1 VTAGGIWVVPDLV
14 LAPEFVLD
22 QVRIGYRR
30 THDGLIDVAS
40 KTDESAFHKAAG
52 TANSIGFNL
61 WHVARWDD
69 SLFPQIATSI
79 DQLARPLGS
88 PEQLWVREDLATKWR
103 LPSDLGGGAAGTG
116 LPQDTAHGLELPAR
130 AELVDYA
137 TRVFDEFAER
147 IKKLDSAALAITI
160 PPKNERTVG
169 HWVLYYWE
177 HAARHLGMMEALRG
191 FFGESG
197 SARG

>member
-1 VTAGGIWVVPDLV
+1 MAV
-14 LAPEFVLD
+14 APEFVLD
-22 QVRIGYRR
+22 QVRVGYRR
-30 THDGLIDVAS
+30 THDALVDVAA
-40 KTDESAFHKAAG
+40 KTDEAAFHKAAG

-69 SLFPQIATSI
+69 SLFPQMATFI
-79 DQLARPLGS
+79 PDLAAPLGS
-88 PEQLWVREDLATKWR
+88 PEQLWVREDLAKKWL

-116 LPQDTAHGLELPAR
+116 LPQDTAHGLVLPAR

-147 IKKLDSAALAITI
+147 IALLDSAGLALKI

-191 FFGESG
+191 VFGESG

>member
-1 VTAGGIWVVPDLV
+1 VSGAGISVVPDLV
-14 LAPEFVLD
+14 LSPEFVLD
-22 QVRIGYRR
+22 QVRVGYRR
-30 THDGLIDVAS
+30 THDALIDVAS
-40 KTDESAFHKAAG
+40 KADEITFLKAAG

-69 SLFPQIATSI
+69 SLFPQIARFGE
-79 DQLARPLGS
+79 LAKPLGS
-88 PEQLWVREDLATKWR
+88 PEQLWVREDLAKKWR

-130 AELVDYA
+130 SELVDYV
-137 TRVFDEFAER
+137 TRVFDEFADR
-147 IKKLDSAALAITI
+147 ITLLDSAALTRTI
-160 PPKNERTVG
+160 PPMNERTVG

-191 FFGESG
+191 VWGESG

>member
-1 VTAGGIWVVPDLV
+1 MSEL
-14 LAPEFVLD
+14 VLD
-22 QVRIGYRR
+22 QVRVGYRR
-30 THDGLIDVAS
+30 THEALIDVAS
-40 KTDESAFHKAAG
+40 KADDATVHKAAG

-69 SLFPQIATSI
+69 SLFPQMAKGVSE
-79 DQLARPLGS
+79 LSAVLGD
-88 PEQLWVREDLATKWR
+88 PEQIWIREGLAQKWL

-116 LPQDTAHGLELPAR
+116 LPQDTAQGLVLPAR
-130 AELVDYA
+130 TELLDYA
-137 TRVFDEFAER
+137 TRVFAEFAER
-147 IKKLDSAALAITI
+147 IKRLDTAALARTI

-169 HWVLYYWE
+169 HWLLYYWE

-191 FFGESG
+191 VWGESG

>member
-1 VTAGGIWVVPDLV
+1 VPDL
-14 LAPEFVLD
+14 AIASEFVMD
-22 QVRIGYRR
+22 QVRVGYRR
-30 THDGLIDVAS
+30 THDALIDVAA
-40 KTDESAFHKAAG
+40 KTDEAAFHKASG

-69 SLFPQIATSI
+69 SLFPQMAKDVPELTRTLGP
-79 DQLARPLGS
+79 LA
-88 PEQLWVREDLATKWR
+88 ELWVREDLAKKWL

-116 LPQDTAHGLELPAR
+116 LPQDTAHGLDLPAR
-130 AELVDYA
+130 AELVGYA
-137 TRVFDEFAER
+137 TRVFDEFADR
-147 IKKLDSAALAITI
+147 IKLLDSAALALTI

-169 HWVLYYWE
+169 HWLLYYWE

-191 FFGESG
+191 VLGESG

>member
-1 VTAGGIWVVPDLV
+1 M
-14 LAPEFVLD
+14 PEFVLD
-22 QVRIGYRR
+22 QVRVGYRR
-30 THDGLIDVAS
+30 THEGLIDVAG
-40 KTDESAFHKAAG
+40 KTEEPAFHKAAG
-52 TANSIGFNL
+52 TANSIAFNL

-79 DQLARPLGS
+79 RELATPLGS
-88 PEQLWVREDLATKWR
+88 PEQLWVREDLARKWR

-130 AELVDYA
+130 AELLDYA
-137 TRVFDEFAER
+137 RRVFDEFAVNIR
-147 IKKLDSAALAITI
+147 KLDSAALAQTI

-177 HAARHLGMMEALRG
+177 HAARHLGMIEALRG
-191 FFGESG
+191 ALGEPG